1 MNCFLACLQVDAA
14 DSQEAEQKQQADQQA
29 KAEGEEG
36 QSEQPATLKKAQ
48 TAAAARKDG
57 EEVGSSGQAVLG
69 LPVKLLIMCTSCTL
83 MCCPGYQC
91 PLVFGQQKLMPCGW
105 LDLFA
110 MVVAGVLHVFVP

>member
-36 QSEQPATLKKAQ
+36 QSQGESEQPATLKKAQ

-69 LPVKLLIMCTSCTL
+69 LPVKLFILCTSCSY
-83 MCCPGYQC
+83 MSCPGYQC
-91 PLVFGQQKLMPCGW
+91 PLKLLGNRN
-105 LDLFA
+105 
-110 MVVAGVLHVFVP
+110 